1 MIANQGLLGM
11 HCPVATLV
19 GWLGWCGLETRGS
32 LMGRTGLSAETEP
45 AQKSARRG

>member
-32 LMGRTGLSAETEP
+32 LMGRLVRVPGLCFQGGEV
-45 AQKSARRG
+45 